1 MQTALTLTAAQ
12 AALISLWICV
22 VMTRSTGFS
31 STAFRF
37 SPLMTSLIVGLVMHN
52 VPEALAIGAGIQL
65 IYMGVIAPGG
75 TTPSEPAVATAIA
88 IPVALLSKV
97 GTTAA
102 IAVAV
107 PVGLLGAYLYQFRFF
122 LNTLVVTP
130 LAEKNIKTLDDRKI
144 TLSLT
149 VVPILIGFI
158 LFFPIMFIT
167 LYKGVPFITKLVESL
182 SGSAIHVLTAIG
194 GALPAVGI
202 AITLKVI
209 GKKKFIPFFVLA
221 YFLAVVL
228 QSLNVNT
235 VIYAI
240 LGGILAILYT
250 TLASRGEAEEEET
263 EGAESAAPAVG
274 KLTDRDLRGAWS
286 RWRYLNEICHTFD
299 RMIAFSFLWALMPSL
314 RKLYKSK
321 EDLQDAYERNAQ
333 FFNTECIGGAPIVGA
348 ALSLEEQRAT
358 ALAEGRKDEA
368 VSADVIQST
377 KVGLMGPFAALGDSV
392 EEGTIQYIWIALFL
406 PLCKAGNF
414 LGAVLPWLVWVLA
427 DYVYGFYFFKMGYK
441 MGLSAASR
449 ILSSKTM
456 KNVIAGLSILGLFMM
471 GILTASYV
479 KVSSPL
485 TWAISGKVFKL
496 QDILDSVLPGLLPF
510 LAVVGTYVY
519 FDKKGIKTLRAIIGL
534 VIIVGVLAA
543 LNVL

>member
-130 LAEKNIKTLDDRKI
+130 LAEKNIKNLDDRKI

-149 VVPILIGFI
+149 VVPILIGFV

-250 TLASRGEAEEEET
+250 TLASRGDEEEEDGET
-263 EGAESAAPAVG
+263 ESAPVTTG

-314 RKLYKSK
+314 RKLYKNK
-321 EDLQDAYERNAQ
+321 EDLREAYERNAQ
-333 FFNTECIGGAPIVGA
+333 FFNTECIGGAPVVGA

-414 LGAVLPWLVWVLA
+414 LGAVLPWLVWVCA
-427 DYVYGFYFFKMGYK
+427 DYVYGFYFLKMGYK

-496 QDILDSVLPGLLPF
+496 QDILDSVLPGMLPF

-543 LNVL
+543 IKVL